1 MASESLTV
9 PLAQLLVSETN
20 ARKDKEAGQEDASV
34 AGLAQSI
41 KEHGL
46 LNPLT
51 VRRRP
56 DGRYEILA
64 GQRRY
69 LACRQLGLREVP
81 VVVVEHVSDTNAVAL
96 SLIEN
101 VQRAD
106 MHPLDKATAF
116 DDLRR
121 HYEGNLRRVAETT
134 GVSVPTVQKYFQL
147 AQAAAGVA

>member
-1 MASESLTV
+1 MADQVREV
-9 PLAQLLVSETN
+9 PLNALRVAATN
-20 ARKDKEAGQEDASV
+20 TRKDKDAGQEDASL

-51 VRRRP
+51 VRPLP
-56 DGRYEILA
+56 DGTYEIVA

-69 LACRQLGLREVP
+69 LACKELGFATVP
-81 VVVVEHVSDTNAVAL
+81 VIVREQVSDTSAVAL

-106 MHPLDKATAF
+106 MHPLDKATVGRGKGRPA
-116 DDLRR
+116 
-121 HYEGNLRRVAETT
+121 VASTL
-134 GVSVPTVQKYFQL
+134 GPVVSV
-147 AQAAAGVA
+147 